1 MIRFDRINGIHL
13 YSGPTSMKMGIYKIQ
28 QLIAFSFSPAEMLNS
43 VFVFCSKSRKSIKV
57 YYEDEYGFWL
67 LQNRITTGDFKWP
80 DVGDGRITVDRRQLE
95 WLLKGLDV
103 VERRPKPQTEAKY
116 Y

>member
-1 MIRFDRINGIHL
+1 MISFSKINHIHL
-13 YSGPTSMKMGIYKIQ
+13 YSGPTSMKLGIYKIQ
-28 QLIAFSFSPAEMLNS
+28 QLIAFNFSPAEIISS
-43 VFVFCSKSRKSIKV
+43 VFIFCSKDKKTVKI

-67 LQNRITTGDFKWP
+67 LQNKITAGAFKWP
-80 DVGDGRITVDRRQLE
+80 ETEGRVAIDRRQLG

-103 VERRPKPQTEAKY
+103 IERRPKPQLDVKY

>member
-1 MIRFDRINGIHL
+1 MISFSKINRIHL
-13 YSGPTSMKMGIYKIQ
+13 YSGPTSMKLGIYKIQ
-28 QLIAFSFSPAEMLNS
+28 QLIAFNFSPAEIINS
-43 VFVFCSKSRKSIKV
+43 VFIFCSKDKKTVKI

-67 LQNRITTGDFKWP
+67 LQNKITAGTFKWP
-80 DVGDGRITVDRRQLE
+80 EIEEQIQIDKHQLD

-103 VERRPKPQTEAKY
+103 IERRPKPQLDVKY